1 MNDSEIRALQD
12 FMLHTQSYLEWK
24 EARSWTND
32 YYEQKW
38 QEARSWMNDY
48 YEDLASKYEITVDYL
63 MAEFI
68 LN

>member
-12 FMLHTQSYLEWK
+12 FMLHSQSHLKWK
-24 EARSWTND
+24 EARSWT
-32 YYEQKW
+32 
-38 QEARSWMNDY
+38 NDY

-68 LN
+68 LD

>member
-1 MNDSEIRALQD
+1 MNDAYQDFLKHSEID
-12 FMLHTQSYLEWK
+12 W
-24 EARSWTND
+24 N
-32 YYEQKW
+32 QKQ

-68 LN
+68 LD